1 MDTTAN
7 KYIGQMFDNRYKIKR
22 LIGSGGMAVV
32 FEAIDTFSGR
42 RVAIK
47 MLKDAAANNTQ
58 AIKRFVIES
67 KAVEMLDHENIV
79 KIYGISVRGDHKYI
93 VMEYLEG
100 ISLRDYMKTKGP
112 LDWREAVAFIE
123 QILAALDHSHMKGV
137 VHRDIKPQN
146 IMILERG
153 VVKVTDFGIAK
164 IPKAETLTMAD
175 KAIGTV
181 FYISPEQAQSKKVD
195 PRSDLYSLGVM
206 FYEMV
211 TGKLPFIADTPVA
224 VILKHIKDK
233 PLPPTQLNSKIP
245 IGLEQI
251 ILCAMEKEPAARY
264 QSASQMLRHLRR
276 LKQDPTVVFVQ
287 RQITQTTRNPS
298 PQPML
303 NSGELPAAV
312 QKPSAPAPQR
322 RQPAKPKQQAGS
334 ASTGKKPV
342 KNKPDDDSESSGVPL
357 WVAACIFTAFLVIA
371 IVGVI
376 LLYNAISS
384 DTAAPAML
392 PAKTAAENLL
402 KYVG

>member
-7 KYIGQMFDNRYKIKR
+7 KYIGQMFDNRYKIQR

-67 KAVEMLDHENIV
+67 RAVEMLDHENIV

-211 TGKLPFIADTPVA
+211 AGKLPFIADTPVA
-224 VILKHIKDK
+224 VILKHIKEK
-233 PLPPTQLNSKIP
+233 PVPPTQLNSKIP

-251 ILCAMEKEPAARY
+251 ILCAMEKDPAARY

-287 RQITQTTRNPS
+287 RQIAPARPS
-298 PQPML
+298 APQPTL
-303 NSGELPAAV
+303 NSGEIPTLQP
-312 QKPSAPAPQR
+312 KMPSAPQRSSAAPQTKT
-322 RQPAKPKQQAGS
+322 AKPAV
-334 ASTGKKPV
+334 KKPP
-342 KNKPDDDSESSGVPL
+342 KKKRDDDGEYSGIPL

-384 DTAAPAML
+384 DTALPAFL
-392 PAKTAAENLL
+392 PAKSAAENLL
-402 KYVG
+402 KYVR

>member
-276 LKQDPTVVFVQ
+276 LKQEDRKSVV
-287 RQITQTTRNPS
+287 
-298 PQPML
+298 
-303 NSGELPAAV
+303 
-312 QKPSAPAPQR
+312 
-322 RQPAKPKQQAGS
+322 
-334 ASTGKKPV
+334 
-342 KNKPDDDSESSGVPL
+342 
-357 WVAACIFTAFLVIA
+357 
-371 IVGVI
+371 
-376 LLYNAISS
+376 
-384 DTAAPAML
+384 
-392 PAKTAAENLL
+392 
-402 KYVG
+402 